1 MLHIAFMEYRLFI
14 KPSASKEAE
23 KIPKK
28 QKERIRTEIKKLS
41 ENPRPKGVR
50 KLKGKE
56 DIYRIRIADYRVL
69 YTIDDEE
76 NIIRILSVLNRKEA
90 YR

>member
-1 MLHIAFMEYRLFI
+1 MKYHLFI
-14 KPSASKEAE
+14 KPSASKESE

-28 QKERIRTEIKKLS
+28 QKDKIRKEIQSLS
-41 ENPRPKGVR
+41 KNPRPKGVK

-56 DIYRIRIADYRVL
+56 DIYRIRISDYRVL
-69 YTIDDEE
+69 YTIDDKKKK
-76 NIIRILSVLNRKEA
+76 IRILSVLDRKES